1 MVLWLNISE
10 RIFFTFNPPEWI
22 LTYTQTPLTDNP
34 WVLSVGSS
42 PAGDCQVLDNNRTTP
57 IATHHYPIVSSRRA
71 EEDRKSDVQKIILR
85 VLETICTIYPLSI
98 ARISDGRYMSVS
110 QQMDSD
116 PMKASTC
123 NLSEPNIVPPIIV
136 FHQTHGWIVV
146 CWITVEQR
154 ISFSSLLRRE
164 IVQCSRKALG
174 EPCKWK
180 GLGSDCEKGE
190 TSQRVTVWFVISNDP
205 RRPLWN

>member
-10 RIFFTFNPPEWI
+10 RFFFTFNPPEWI
-22 LTYTQTPLTDNP
+22 LTYTQTPLTNHP

-42 PAGDCQVLDNNRTTP
+42 PAADCQVLGNNRTTL
-57 IATHHYPIVSSRRA
+57 ITTHHYPHRLFSPGRRGQEKRRPKNHLA
-71 EEDRKSDVQKIILR
+71 
-85 VLETICTIYPLSI
+85 LETICTIYPLSI
-98 ARISDGRYMSVS
+98 ARISDGRYESVS

-123 NLSEPNIVPPIIV
+123 NLSEPNIVPRIIV

-154 ISFSSLLRRE
+154 ISSSSLLRRE

-174 EPCKWK
+174 EPCKLK
-180 GLGSDCEKGE
+180 GLGSDCEKEE
-190 TSQRVTVWFVISNDP
+190 TSQRVTVWVVISNDP
-205 RRPLWN
+205 RRSLWN

>member
-1 MVLWLNISE
+1 MW
-10 RIFFTFNPPEWI
+10 F
-22 LTYTQTPLTDNP
+22 YTQKPLTNHP

-42 PAGDCQVLDNNRTTP
+42 PAGDCQALDNNRTTP

-71 EEDRKSDVQKIILR
+71 EEDRKSDVQKIILL

-98 ARISDGRYMSVS
+98 ARISDGRYESAS

-116 PMKASTC
+116 PMKASIC
-123 NLSEPNIVPPIIV
+123 NLSEPNIVPRIIV

-164 IVQCSRKALG
+164 IVQCSRKV
-174 EPCKWK
+174 
-180 GLGSDCEKGE
+180 LGSLANGKG
-190 TSQRVTVWFVISNDP
+190 WDP
-205 RRPLWN
+205 IAKRERPHSV